1 MVRVLQE
8 VPRLKGIKWRVQQ
21 PSMVLTLHPF
31 EASKYLSH
39 SSGYLHKYPSN
50 WKRCRITT
58 HGTCRTICQC
68 TATTQ
73 GSKAT
78 TQGSKATTEGSK
90 ATTQGSKA
98 TTQGS
103 YAFEFFFNCCR
114 WSVGAWPWC
123 GRTCGG
129 DEAGAV
135 GWNLLQNVSTRLYIS
150 RMCVSICGFVSI
162 AVSISYYT
170 LIQDIFILRA

>member
-78 TQGSKATTEGSK
+78 TEGSK

-98 TTQGS
+98 TILCVWIFSTLPLVSRRVTLVWADVRRGRGRRGRLKLASKCKYEVIYKQDVCVNMWFC
-103 YAFEFFFNCCR
+103 YYCC
-114 WSVGAWPWC
+114 
-123 GRTCGG
+123 
-129 DEAGAV
+129 
-135 GWNLLQNVSTRLYIS
+135 
-150 RMCVSICGFVSI
+150 
-162 AVSISYYT
+162 
-170 LIQDIFILRA
+170 

>member
-1 MVRVLQE
+1 
-8 VPRLKGIKWRVQQ
+8 
-21 PSMVLTLHPF
+21 MVLTLHPF

-103 YAFEFFFNCCR
+103 YAFEFF
-114 WSVGAWPWC
+114 STV
-123 GRTCGG
+123 
-129 DEAGAV
+129 AV
-135 GWNLLQNVSTRLYIS
+135 GQSARDLGVGGRAAGTRPARS
-150 RMCVSICGFVSI
+150 AETCFKM
-162 AVSISYYT
+162 
-170 LIQDIFILRA
+170 

>member
-58 HGTCRTICQC
+58 HGTSRIICQC

-78 TQGSKATTEGSK
+78 TQGSKATT
-90 ATTQGSKA
+90 QGSKA

-103 YAFEFFFNCCR
+103 YAFEFFQLLPLVSR
-114 WSVGAWPWC
+114 RVTLVWADVRR
-123 GRTCGG
+123 GRGRRGRLKLASKCKY
-129 DEAGAV
+129 EV
-135 GWNLLQNVSTRLYIS
+135 IYKQNV
-150 RMCVSICGFVSI
+150 CVIMWFC
-162 AVSISYYT
+162 YYCC
-170 LIQDIFILRA
+170 